1 MLLRFEAGHWFSRLV
16 LVAFGKLRNL
26 LSARNVLRCDPE
38 WFEAKRSNLR
48 PSPGYFNKYFCCP
61 GAIVLSVCSHC
72 FVCRCPPRLHI
83 PQRGLLSGSLGMPHS
98 NAEGSDWLRG
108 PLRMSRVVAAQSPVQ
123 HALRSC
129 FVMYTCMW
137 QLYPAYW
144 TWDLYVHMPHG
155 FNVRDALALGL
166 VLVLLLLLR
175 TITAATATTTSIY
188 CYYHYPL
195 HTTYYL
201 MLTT

>member
-61 GAIVLSVCSHC
+61 GALCYPCAAIVLFVVALLAFTFLSVAAFWQPWYASFQC
-72 FVCRCPPRLHI
+72 
-83 PQRGLLSGSLGMPHS
+83 RGLRLVARAPS
-98 NAEGSDWLRG
+98 NVSCCRRPVSCATCPQVMFRHVYVHVAALPRILDLG
-108 PLRMSRVVAAQSPVQ
+108 PLCPYASWLQCQRCTSTRTSTSTTATTA
-123 HALRSC
+123 
-129 FVMYTCMW
+129 
-137 QLYPAYW
+137 
-144 TWDLYVHMPHG
+144 
-155 FNVRDALALGL
+155 
-166 VLVLLLLLR
+166 

>member
-1 MLLRFEAGHWFSRLV
+1 
-16 LVAFGKLRNL
+16 
-26 LSARNVLRCDPE
+26 
-38 WFEAKRSNLR
+38 
-48 PSPGYFNKYFCCP
+48 
-61 GAIVLSVCSHC
+61 
-72 FVCRCPPRLHI
+72 
-83 PQRGLLSGSLGMPHS
+83 
-98 NAEGSDWLRG
+98 
-108 PLRMSRVVAAQSPVQ
+108 MSRVVAAQSPVQ

-175 TITAATATTTSIY
+175 LLLLLLLLLLYLLLLPLPTTYYLLLDAYHITLSTNHWLPTTTTTTTTTATTTTSLLLLLLLI
-188 CYYHYPL
+188 L
-195 HTTYYL
+195 L
-201 MLTT
+201 LTTSYYVLPWGRVGLDSV